1 MIQQESWGEVDF
13 YIAKGRDTLRCGE
26 SSGLGTY
33 KFAMIGCN
41 GLMRWGQGN
50 GSKISEKVKDQS
62 SSDQGQVREEMGS
75 TWLGAD
81 SAP

>member
-13 YIAKGRDTLRCGE
+13 YIAKGRDTLRRGE